1 MKIVSY
7 IFLIWNIFF
16 QSYFL
21 FAAAE
26 VIINQPSLELQLS
39 QEIKKI
45 APNEAFYA
53 KNPLKINVEINGIN
67 HPFFDLVIVGL
78 EKGNQLKINKNESM
92 EIENKKRLFSSLSEE
107 NVQFYLVFK
116 VVDKQFIW
124 KIYNVFTKSFM
135 LGKAYKIKENELL
148 DLTRTVLI
156 DIWEAIFGEGK
167 TPFHC
172 FLTYLETDRFE
183 QKQLSQIFFTH
194 PLISGFSKKI
204 LTTKHSIIDLGKLPC
219 EEGGES
225 LLFSLCKNG
234 EVDILSLDASGTLK
248 TLIKSDAM
256 AVSPSVNDEGL
267 FYISGGKLYR
277 FYFNQQMKKFVSHLL
292 DSATNY
298 VSVCAHPTEKKLL
311 IAKNKKVY
319 EVLYLCD
326 EVTGELKIEKAYQ
339 ISSHG
344 SVMANAV
351 YDGESI
357 IASERIQG
365 YYQLVLFENK
375 MKMLLTASD
384 YHKQDPSISPCGT
397 YVAYI
402 AQTKTGERYVEIM
415 NRFTGVVFRVTDT
428 PGEYR
433 FPVWVVR

>member
-1 MKIVSY
+1 MKILWY
-7 IFLIWNIFF
+7 ICLLWNIFF
-16 QSYFL
+16 QSYVL
-21 FAAAE
+21 LSAADAS
-26 VIINQPSLELQLS
+26 INQSSVELQLS
-39 QEIKKI
+39 KAMNEIV
-45 APNEAFYA
+45 PTEAFYA
-53 KNPLKINVEINGIN
+53 KNPLKINFEISGIN
-67 HPFFDLVIVGL
+67 HPLFDLVITAL
-78 EKGNQLKINKNESM
+78 EKGNQLKINKNEPM
-92 EIENKKRLFSSLSEE
+92 IIENKKRLFSLLSEE
-107 NVQFYLVFK
+107 NVQFYLVLK
-116 VVDKQFIW
+116 VLDGQFIW
-124 KIYNVFTKSFM
+124 KMYNVFTKSFII
-135 LGKAYKIKENELL
+135 GKAYKLKDNELL

-183 QKQLSQIFFTH
+183 NKQLSQIFFTH

-204 LTTKHSIIDLGKLPC
+204 LTTKHGIIDLGKLPR

-234 EVDILSLDASGTLK
+234 EVDILSLDASGALK
-248 TLIKSDAM
+248 TLIKSDTM

-267 FYISGGKLYR
+267 FYISGGRLYR

-319 EVLYLCD
+319 EVLYFCD

-339 ISSHG
+339 ISSQG
-344 SVMANAV
+344 GVMANAV

-365 YYQLVLFENK
+365 CYQLVLFENK
-375 MKMLLTASD
+375 MKTLLTLSD